1 MATPYGKCW
10 NFFPRWYGKCQY
22 PVMCVEDS
30 HHQEGPRMM
39 TESDAARVQVDT
51 FPAHLTAR
59 QNVSSSNASS
69 IPRLLGVVRP
79 GVKPECIC
87 VDTFPGERLRFR
99 STTLDEVFFAPTS
112 VKSRPHF

>member
-1 MATPYGKCW
+1 
-10 NFFPRWYGKCQY
+10 
-22 PVMCVEDS
+22 
-30 HHQEGPRMM
+30 MM

-51 FPAHLTAR
+51 FPAHLAAR

-99 STTLDEVFFAPTS
+99 STTLDEVLFFRQFLS
-112 VKSRPHF
+112 YRSRIFCVRLILLSFLSILLMGGTIYGT